1 MADADH
7 FLAVSAAVVTRN
19 RPESLER
26 CLRSVR
32 GQSVQPWEV
41 VISDDSDWQI
51 AVEVE
56 ELARRWECVYL
67 SGPRRG
73 LYANRNHVALGCRG
87 THVRT
92 VDDDHTFPTG
102 HFAQCQEA
110 VASDSQAIWTTG
122 ETSFLDGKRHA
133 TAETANQLHP
143 SGLGTRVSD
152 PDNNW
157 AIADG
162 STIYPRHV
170 FESGFRMIE
179 EFPYGSSYLEF
190 GALLYYRGYRSRCV
204 PGALVEHHATLETL
218 GRSRDRRMAAS
229 HLFASLAYN
238 LFFRPNSIRAWRY
251 ALACL
256 ARADVSLLGE
266 FPMLVAKARAR
277 WRRRVWAGPRL
288 SCF

>member
-1 MADADH
+1 M
-7 FLAVSAAVVTRN
+7 VTRN
-19 RPESLER
+19 RPDSLER
-26 CLRSVR
+26 CLRSLR
-32 GQSVQPWEV
+32 GQSVQPSEV

-51 AVEVE
+51 AAEVE
-56 ELARRWECVYL
+56 ALARRWDCVYL

-73 LYANRNHVALGCRG
+73 LYANRNHAALGCQG
-87 THVRT
+87 MHVRT
-92 VDDDHTFPTG
+92 VDDDHTFPPG
-102 HFAQCQEA
+102 HFARCHDA
-110 VASDSQAIWTTG
+110 VASDPQAIWTTG
-122 ETSFLDGKRHA
+122 ETSFINGKRHDS
-133 TAETANQLHP
+133 TATANQLHP

-152 PDNNW
+152 PDDNW

-179 EFPYGSSYLEF
+179 DYPYGSSYLEF

-204 PGALVEHHATLETL
+204 RGALVEHHATLATL
-218 GRSRDRRMAAS
+218 RRSHDRQVAAS

-238 LFFRPNSIRAWRY
+238 LFFRPNSVRAWRY

-266 FPMLVAKARAR
+266 FPIIAAKARAR
-277 WRRRVWAGPRL
+277 WRRRLASAPSL